1 MQLAYSENARE
12 KGTDQMTA
20 LKQDIASL
28 IPRVDA
34 GGRKARAALI
44 RLISLSA
51 KQPSA
56 KLMKSATSSVELQRL
71 AGSVLTLIS
80 GMPVTSELSDDK
92 SGSDGVVNIVMPR
105 PSRVYAPD
113 KAMIELASGIGLK

>member
-1 MQLAYSENARE
+1 MRSREQFMQLAYSENARE

-34 GGRKARAALI
+34 GGRKARCSVSSLFGWLHPRTHALLSRAALI

-51 KQPSA
+51 KQ
-56 KLMKSATSSVELQRL
+56 
-71 AGSVLTLIS
+71 
-80 GMPVTSELSDDK
+80 
-92 SGSDGVVNIVMPR
+92 
-105 PSRVYAPD
+105 
-113 KAMIELASGIGLK
+113 